1 MGALVDI
8 AKAIASDHPMTG
20 IVILLVVLLAAAVWA
35 FWQERKRNNRIQE
48 ERVAEAREDTEL
60 ITNALNEASQ
70 AAHEVKNSNDAL
82 RLAVETLARAL

>member
-1 MGALVDI
+1 MGALVEI
-8 AKAIASDHPMTG
+8 AKAIASDPMTG
-20 IVILLVVLLAAAVWA
+20 LVVLLFVLFAGSVWVI
-35 FWQERKRNNRIQE
+35 WQLLKRIARIQE

-70 AAHEVKNSNDAL
+70 AAHEVKNSNDAI